1 MTRGAA
7 VALMVAAPV
16 LWSSAGVVTRHIERA
31 EPIEQVFW
39 RSLFAFAFVAGFLL
53 AWRRNPV
60 KALARAGLPG
70 LFSGAMWA
78 VMFTA
83 FVIALSLTTTAN
95 TLVMMSVSPL
105 LTVVCAR
112 IVLSDPIPLRTW
124 LAALAA
130 MAGIAFMF
138 GGVTDNSQHVGGMLI
153 ALLIPVASALNV
165 VALRKYAASVD
176 LVPAVMLGGL
186 LSCLIALAFTPP
198 FSASPKDLALLA
210 FLGVFQLGLPC
221 MFLVLASR
229 ALLAPELALL
239 GLLEV
244 VLGPLW
250 AWLGAGETP
259 AAATLIGGALVLAA
273 LAGNEIAAL
282 KIRSVD
288 SRQGIRGGARTLI
301 TPTGKE
307 ET

>member
-7 VALMVAAPV
+7 LALMVAAPV

-39 RSLFAFAFVAGFLL
+39 RSSFSFAFVAAFLL
-53 AWRRNPV
+53 FKGKNP
-60 KALARAGLPG
+60 LRAAIAAGPAG

-83 FVIALSLTTTAN
+83 FILALSLTTTAN
-95 TLVMMSVSPL
+95 ALVVMSIAPL
-105 LTVVCAR
+105 LTVICAR
-112 IVLSDPIPLRTW
+112 IALSDPIPLRTW

-130 MAGIAFMF
+130 MSGIAVMF
-138 GGVTDNSQHVGGMLI
+138 SSSMDKHITGMLV
-153 ALLIPVASALNV
+153 ALAIPVASALNV
-165 VALRKYAASVD
+165 VALRKHAAMLD
-176 LVPAVMLGGL
+176 LIPAVMVGSA
-186 LSCLIALAFTPP
+186 LSALIALPLALPV
-198 FSASPKDLALLA
+198 SASGKDLALLA

-221 MFLVLASR
+221 VFLVMASR
-229 ALLAPELALL
+229 ALYAPEIALL

-259 AAATLIGGALVLAA
+259 APNTLMGGALVLIA
-273 LAGNEIAAL
+273 LAGNELAAFRVR
-282 KIRSVD
+282 KGRTIIEA
-288 SRQGIRGGARTLI
+288 SR
-301 TPTGKE
+301 
-307 ET
+307 

>member
-7 VALMVAAPV
+7 LALMVAAPV

-39 RSLFAFAFVAGFLL
+39 RSFFAFAFVAGALVFTKK
-53 AWRRNPV
+53 NPLRA
-60 KALARAGLPG
+60 ALAAGGAG

-95 TLVMMSVSPL
+95 ALVVMSIAPL

-112 IVLSDPIPLRTW
+112 IVLTDPIPLRTW

-130 MAGIAFMF
+130 MAGIALMFSSFMEKRA
-138 GGVTDNSQHVGGMLI
+138 VGMLV
-153 ALLIPVASALNV
+153 ALVIPVASALNV
-165 VALRKYAASVD
+165 VALRKHSAQVD
-176 LVPAVMLGGL
+176 LIPAVMLGGA
-186 LSCLIALAFTPP
+186 LSAVVALPLALPI
-198 FSASPKDLALLA
+198 SASGRDLALLA

-221 MFLVLASR
+221 MFLVMASR
-229 ALLAPELALL
+229 ALLAPEIALL

-259 AAATLIGGALVLAA
+259 ATGTLTGGALVLVA
-273 LAGNEIAAL
+273 LAGNELAAL
-282 KIRSVD
+282 SSRTRS
-288 SRQGIRGGARTLI
+288 ARYRRTASSCR
-301 TPTGKE
+301 
-307 ET
+307 

>member
-7 VALMVAAPV
+7 LALMVAAPV

-31 EPIEQVFW
+31 EAIEQVFW
-39 RSLFAFAFVAGFLL
+39 RSFFAFAFVAGYLSL
-53 AWRRNPV
+53 SKTNPL
-60 KALARAGLPG
+60 KAVRAAGLPG

-83 FVIALSLTTTAN
+83 FVIALSLTSTAN
-95 TLVMMSVSPL
+95 ALVVMSIAPL

-112 IVLSDPIPLRTW
+112 IVLTDPIPLRTW

-130 MAGIAFMF
+130 MAGIAVMF
-138 GGVTDNSQHVGGMLI
+138 SSAVDNPQHAGGMLV
-153 ALLIPVASALNV
+153 ALVIPVASALNV
-165 VALRKYAASVD
+165 VALRKHSASVD
-176 LVPAVMLGGL
+176 LIPAVMLGGA
-186 LSCLIALAFTPP
+186 LSALAALPLALP
-198 FSASPKDLALLA
+198 ISASGRDLALLA

-229 ALLAPELALL
+229 ALLAPEIALL

-259 AAATLIGGALVLAA
+259 ATSTLTGGALVLVA
-273 LAGNEIAAL
+273 LAGNELAAL
-282 KIRSVD
+282 G
-288 SRQGIRGGARTLI
+288 SRTRNARYRQTASSSR
-301 TPTGKE
+301 
-307 ET
+307 

>member
-7 VALMVAAPV
+7 LALMVAAPV

-31 EPIEQVFW
+31 EAIEQVFW
-39 RSLFAFAFVAGFLL
+39 RSFFAFAFVAGALVFT
-53 AWRRNPV
+53 RKNPLQA
-60 KALARAGLPG
+60 ALAAGGAG

-83 FVIALSLTTTAN
+83 FIIALSLTTTAN
-95 TLVMMSVSPL
+95 ALVVMSIAPL

-112 IVLSDPIPLRTW
+112 IALTDPIPLRTW

-138 GGVTDNSQHVGGMLI
+138 GSSVDDTRHFGGM
-153 ALLIPVASALNV
+153 AVAMLIPVASALNV
-165 VALRKYAASVD
+165 VALRKHSASVD
-176 LVPAVMLGGL
+176 LVPAVMLGGA
-186 LSCLIALAFTPP
+186 LSALVALPLALP
-198 FSASPKDLALLA
+198 ISASGRDLALLA

-221 MFLVLASR
+221 MFLVMASR
-229 ALLAPELALL
+229 ALYAPEIALL

-250 AWLGAGETP
+250 AWLGAGEVP
-259 AAATLIGGALVLAA
+259 AGSTLTGGALVVAA
-273 LAGNEIAAL
+273 LAGNELAAL
-282 KIRSVD
+282 SSRPRSGRYTIIQNAAV
-288 SRQGIRGGARTLI
+288 RRG
-301 TPTGKE
+301 KS
-307 ET
+307 

>member
-7 VALMVAAPV
+7 LALMVAAPV

-39 RSLFAFAFVAGFLL
+39 RSFFAFAFVAAYLSLSRKNLL
-53 AWRRNPV
+53 
-60 KALARAGLPG
+60 RAVRGSGLPG
-70 LFSGAMWA
+70 VFSGAMWA

-83 FVIALSLTTTAN
+83 FILALSLTTTAN
-95 TLVMMSVSPL
+95 TLVIMSIAPL

-112 IVLSDPIPLRTW
+112 VVLTDPIPLRTW

-130 MAGIAFMF
+130 MAGIAVMF
-138 GGVTDNSQHVGGMLI
+138 GSSVDDTRHVGGMLV
-153 ALLIPVASALNV
+153 ALVIPVASALNV
-165 VALRKYAASVD
+165 VALRKHSAQLD
-176 LVPAVMLGGL
+176 LIPAVMLGGV
-186 LSCLIALAFTPP
+186 LSALVALPLALP
-198 FSASPKDLALLA
+198 ISASGKDLALLA

-221 MFLVLASR
+221 MFLVMASR
-229 ALLAPELALL
+229 ALLAPEVALL

-259 AAATLIGGALVLAA
+259 AASTLTGGALVVIA
-273 LAGNEIAAL
+273 LAGNEVAAL
-282 KIRSVD
+282 
-288 SRQGIRGGARTLI
+288 GGRARAI
-301 TPTGKE
+301 GA
-307 ET
+307 

>member
-31 EPIEQVFW
+31 EPLEQVFW
-39 RSLFAFAFVAGFLL
+39 RSFFAFAFVALYLL
-53 AWRRNPV
+53 FRKRNPV
-60 KALARAGLPG
+60 QAIRAAGLPG
-70 LFSGAMWA
+70 VFSGALWA

-95 TLVMMSVSPL
+95 ALVVMSIAPL

-124 LAALAA
+124 IAALAA

-138 GGVTDNSQHVGGMLI
+138 GSSVDNTQHVGGMLV
-153 ALLIPVASALNV
+153 ALVIPVASALNV
-165 VALRKYAASVD
+165 VALRKHSARVD
-176 LVPAVMLGGL
+176 LIPAVMLGGA
-186 LSCLIALAFTPP
+186 LSAVIALPLALPI
-198 FSASPKDLALLA
+198 SASGKDLLLLA

-221 MFLVLASR
+221 MFLVMASR
-229 ALLAPELALL
+229 ALYAPEIALL

-250 AWLGAGETP
+250 AWLGAGESP
-259 AAATLIGGALVLAA
+259 ARATLLGGGLVLAA
-273 LAGNEIAAL
+273 LAANEIAAL
-282 KIRSVD
+282 S
-288 SRQGIRGGARTLI
+288 SRRIRGQGRNYSACAKLS
-301 TPTGKE
+301 E
-307 ET
+307 

>member
-7 VALMVAAPV
+7 LALMLAAPV
-16 LWSSAGVVTRHIERA
+16 LWSSAGVVTRHVERA

-53 AWRRNPV
+53 FQRKNPFRA
-60 KALARAGLPG
+60 ALSAGAAG
-70 LFSGAMWA
+70 LFSGALWA
-78 VMFTA
+78 LMFTA

-95 TLVMMSVSPL
+95 TLVVMSIAPL

-112 IVLSDPIPLRTW
+112 IVLTDPIPLRTW

-130 MAGIAFMF
+130 MAGIAIMF
-138 GGVTDNSQHVGGMLI
+138 SSSSSSMDRHAAGMLV
-153 ALLIPVASALNV
+153 AVVIPVASALNV
-165 VALRKYAASVD
+165 VALRKHSTTLD
-176 LVPAVMLGGL
+176 LSPAVMLGGA
-186 LSCLIALAFTPP
+186 LSALVALP
-198 FSASPKDLALLA
+198 FALPISASGRDLVLLA

-221 MFLVLASR
+221 MFLVMASR
-229 ALLAPELALL
+229 ALLAPEIALL

-259 AAATLIGGALVLAA
+259 ATSTLAGGALVLIA
-273 LAGNEIAAL
+273 LAGNELSAL
-282 KIRSVD
+282 GSRTRSV
-288 SRQGIRGGARTLI
+288 GIRV
-301 TPTGKE
+301 
-307 ET
+307 